1 LIPEV
6 EEQYGNSFS
15 VWKDVMAW
23 IGMTALLVVLV
34 GSSAMSMA

>member
-6 EEQYGNSFS
+6 EEQYEDSFS

-23 IGMTALLVVLV
+23 FGMTALLLVLF
-34 GSSAMSMA
+34 GSSAMSMT